1 MTSSARIVLIK
12 SACEIRDNGE
22 AWNEAWENDSM
33 QKVRRE
39 MYISV
44 TVYPEMD
51 NSPLCPLRITTLTM

>member
-12 SACEIRDNGE
+12 SACEITDNGE

-33 QKVRRE
+33 QKVRRD
-39 MYISV
+39 ISV